1 MTAASG
7 LGISLLAVLSRP
19 RWWVL
24 ALAAFLARG
33 GLILV
38 LLPLIPL
45 PSTAALANAVG
56 PTLVGF
62 VFGGPSV
69 PFLILVGSMVAVT
82 LTWFVLS
89 GVVGAVIDLAL
100 IRDAAADDD
109 LEDRAQ
115 PIAGGPWRVVAVRW
129 LAHVP
134 TAVAMVV
141 GLVAVVNAAYGEL
154 IRPGDPTVPLAIRVI
169 LQVPVNVG
177 AIVAAWVI
185 GEAVGGIAERRL
197 AWGAGIVRSLV
208 GGVVRLLRPTGLLV
222 LVITNATLLAAIIGG
237 DLAIGLAFEHAR
249 IAILDG
255 GTVLDSGLALG
266 FLSVSW
272 IATTILVA
280 IAAAWR
286 SVAWTFEVGRRQPVG
301 PHRTV
306 DPPA

>member
-33 GLILV
+33 GLLLV

-45 PSTAALANAVG
+45 PSTAALANALG

-62 VFGGPSV
+62 VFGGPSI
-69 PFLILVGSMVAVT
+69 PFLILVGSLVAAT
-82 LTWFVLS
+82 LVWFVLS
-89 GVVGAVIDLAL
+89 GVVGAAIDLAL
-100 IRDAAADDD
+100 IRDAAAEDD
-109 LEDRAQ
+109 LEGRIQ
-115 PIAGGPWRVVAVRW
+115 PITGGLWRSIAVRW

-134 TAVAMVV
+134 TAVALAV
-141 GLVAVVNAAYGEL
+141 GLVVVVEAAYSQL
-154 IRPGDPTVPLAIRVI
+154 IRPGDPSVPVAIRVI
-169 LQVPVNVG
+169 LQVPISVG

-208 GGVVRLLRPTGLLV
+208 GGVAGIVRPTGLLI
-222 LVITNATLLAAIIGG
+222 LVTTNATLLLAIIGG

-255 GTVLDSGLALG
+255 GTVIDRVLALG

-272 IATTILVA
+272 IATAILLA

-286 SVAWTFEVGRRQPVG
+286 SAAWTFEIARRQPVG
-301 PHRTV
+301 PIQAR
-306 DPPA
+306 DSSA

>member
-7 LGISLLAVLSRP
+7 LGLSLLAVLSRP

-33 GLILV
+33 GLVLV

-45 PSTAALANAVG
+45 PSTAALANALG

-69 PFLILVGSMVAVT
+69 PFLILVGSTVAVT
-82 LTWFVLS
+82 VLWFVLS
-89 GVVGAVIDLAL
+89 GVVGAAIDLAL
-100 IRDAAADDD
+100 IREAAAEDD

-115 PIAGGPWRVVAVRW
+115 PMAGRSWRVIAVRW

-134 TAVAMVV
+134 TAAAIAV
-141 GLVAVVNAAYGEL
+141 GMVAVVNAAYGEL
-154 IRPGDPTVPLAIRVI
+154 IRPGDPTVPIAIRVI

-177 AIVAAWVI
+177 VIVAAWVF
-185 GEAVGGIAERRL
+185 GEAVGGIAQRRL
-197 AWGAGIVRSLV
+197 AWGTGSARSLV
-208 GGVVRLLRPTGLLV
+208 GGAAGLLRPSGLLV
-222 LVITNATLLAAIIGG
+222 LLVTNAALLAAIVGG
-237 DLAIGLAFEHAR
+237 DLSIGLAFEHAR
-249 IAILDG
+249 IVILDG
-255 GTVLDSGLALG
+255 GTAIDLGLALG

-272 IATTILVA
+272 IATTILIS

-286 SVAWTFEVGRRQPVG
+286 SVAWTFEVGRRQ
-301 PHRTV
+301 TV
-306 DPPA
+306 VLPA

>member
-1 MTAASG
+1 MTGASG

-33 GLILV
+33 GLVLV

-45 PSTAALANAVG
+45 PSTAALANALG

-69 PFLILVGSMVAVT
+69 PFLILAGSLVAVT
-82 LTWFVLS
+82 LVWFVLS
-89 GVVGAVIDLAL
+89 GVVGAAIDLAL
-100 IRDAAADDD
+100 IRDAATEDD

-115 PIAGGPWRVVAVRW
+115 PIAGAPWRAVAVRW

-134 TAVAMVV
+134 TGVAIAV
-141 GLVAVVNAAYGEL
+141 GLVAVVDAAYSQL
-154 IRPGDPTVPLAIRVI
+154 IRPGDPTVPVAIRVI
-169 LQVPVNVG
+169 LQVPINVG

-197 AWGAGIVRSLV
+197 AWGAGIARSLV
-208 GGVVRLLRPTGLLV
+208 GGVAGLLRPTGLLV
-222 LVITNATLLAAIIGG
+222 LITTNATLLATIIAG

-255 GTVLDSGLALG
+255 GTVMERGLGLG

-286 SVAWTFEVGRRQPVG
+286 SAAWTFEVARRQPVG
-301 PHRTV
+301 PNQAM
-306 DPPA
+306 DLSA

>member
-1 MTAASG
+1 MTAARG

-33 GLILV
+33 GLLLL

-45 PSTAALANAVG
+45 PSTAALANALG

-69 PFLILVGSMVAVT
+69 PFLILVGSMAAMT
-82 LTWFVLS
+82 LAWFVLS
-89 GVVGAVIDLAL
+89 GVVGAAIDLAL
-100 IRDAAADDD
+100 IRDAAAEDD
-109 LEDRAQ
+109 LDDRVQ
-115 PIAGGPWRVVAVRW
+115 PVAGGSWRVAAVRW

-134 TAVAMVV
+134 TAVAIAV
-141 GLVAVVNAAYGEL
+141 GLVAVVDAAYREL
-154 IRPGDPTVPLAIRVI
+154 IRPGDPTVPVAIRVI

-185 GEAVGGIAERRL
+185 GEAVGGVAERRL
-197 AWGAGIVRSLV
+197 AWGSGVARSLG
-208 GGVVRLLRPTGLLV
+208 GGVAGLFRPAGLLV
-222 LVITNATLLAAIIGG
+222 LVATNATLVVAIVGG

-249 IAILDG
+249 RVILDG
-255 GTVLDSGLALG
+255 GAITDRGLALG

-272 IATTILVA
+272 IGTAVLVA

-286 SVAWTFEVGRRQPVG
+286 SAAWTFEVGRHQQPV
-301 PHRTV
+301 
-306 DPPA
+306 DSPA